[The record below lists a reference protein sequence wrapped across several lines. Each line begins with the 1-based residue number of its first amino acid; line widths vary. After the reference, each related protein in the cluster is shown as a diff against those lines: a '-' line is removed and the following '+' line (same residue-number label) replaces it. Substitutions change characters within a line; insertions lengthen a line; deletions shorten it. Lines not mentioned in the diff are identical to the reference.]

1 MNLYVIIISLALAY
15 YTLKNRSNINSDDIN
30 KLLRQTARW
39 VTAAQQD
46 QSPLIATLHANY
58 AAGYLWAL
66 KDIADKDQIK
76 RVTGINIDDVE
87 KRVLATQDMTTRKVV
102 KECPRYTGDIDPFMA
117 RIAGE
122 A

>member
-1 MNLYVIIISLALAY
+1 MALAY
-15 YTLKNRSNINSDDIN
+15 YTLKNRSNVNPDDIN

-58 AAGYLWAL
+58 AAGYLLAL

-117 RIAGE
+117 KIAGE